1 MFGLAAGVQHCL
13 GACFLWVCM
22 VVAGEAWRGS
32 WLLLGFDL
40 ACSALTPMP
49 HGHAHRHTMAAC
61 TCHMGPKA
69 TDSCWPSLAPHA
81 PWCHAHL
88 ACHHS
93 KSATD
98 AARGNHLKAR
108 GAQCTSLQ
116 PVDTALRLWSPVSPS
131 CLSHLPPNLAHDLP
145 ETGPL
150 QPPSSQGPKGRFVRL
165 IRASCRPRREVAPG
179 HRVCPISLREC
190 KDMASQSWGTM
201 VGVMHVS
208 WAG

>member
-1 MFGLAAGVQHCL
+1 MHTCITWQHAPATWGPRPQPLVGLA
-13 GACFLWVCM
+13 WPP
-22 VVAGEAWRGS
+22 
-32 WLLLGFDL
+32 
-40 ACSALTPMP
+40 TP
-49 HGHAHRHTMAAC
+49 
-61 TCHMGPKA
+61 
-69 TDSCWPSLAPHA
+69 

-98 AARGNHLKAR
+98 AARGSHVKAR
-108 GAQCTSLQ
+108 GAQCTPLQ
-116 PVDTALRLWSPVSPS
+116 PVDTALRLCTPVSPS

-145 ETGPL
+145 ETGSL
-150 QPPSSQGPKGRFVRL
+150 QSPSSQGPKGRFVRP

-201 VGVMHVS
+201 VGVMRLS